1 MSAVAD
7 GRSAAEGPIEP
18 VEGWSTMSAPDW
30 PAELRELFAS
40 PPPEFVASRNA
51 LAKRLRAEKRRDE
64 AGAVATLRRP
74 SWIDWALNTVA
85 EREPAAVGDF
95 ADAAEVLREAQA
107 ASIEG
112 RAGPDLRGALRALRD
127 ATTALARRAG
137 RELSG
142 AGRDPE
148 TAELTSRLGEIA
160 GLEAAVEQL
169 RGGVLGSADPGEEE
183 LFAGLTPAPSRARP
197 SRTADAKTRTRAKR
211 AGEAAAEVDRADDDR
226 AEAEQAEAERA
237 EAEQAEAERAEAQ
250 RAEEAAREREAR
262 RRELDTAVADARRRR
277 EEAAERFAAAQ
288 RALDDARSDLDDAD
302 EQLDAATADL
312 DRFDADTLAS

>member
-112 RAGPDLRGALRALRD
+112 RAGPDLRGALQALRD

-197 SRTADAKTRTRAKR
+197 SRTADAKTRAKR

>member
-1 MSAVAD
+1 MSTVAD

-112 RAGPDLRGALRALRD
+112 RDGPDLRGALRALRD

-137 RELSG
+137 RELLG

-211 AGEAAAEVDRADDDR
+211 AGEAGAGAHRAEDDRAGDDR
-226 AEAEQAEAERA
+226 AEAEQADE
-237 EAEQAEAERAEAQ
+237 ERAEAQ
-250 RAEEAAREREAR
+250 RAEEAAEAAAAREREAR
-262 RRELDTAVADARRRR
+262 RRELDQAVADARRGR

-288 RALDDARSDLDDAD
+288 RALDEARSDLDDAD